1 LDLAKDG
8 QPNEALRILDDAI
21 AQAIEEERGMW
32 VGILCRHATVLAH
45 AKGDIRR
52 EIQYSEQA
60 LPYADD
66 HQFACYI
73 KPGVRQEKRPLAR
86 PLLG

>member
-1 LDLAKDG
+1 MASRTKPSTFSTMQSHKQLKKSVECGSEFCVVTLPFWPMPREKSA
-8 QPNEALRILDDAI
+8 
-21 AQAIEEERGMW
+21 EEM
-32 VGILCRHATVLAH
+32 
-45 AKGDIRR
+45 
-52 EIQYSEQA
+52 QYSEQA